1 MEVYRFAHAQ
11 WLPEYQVALNYNQG
25 ENKYIYDHSLLE
37 VHPIATEIFFC
48 RVLSTPLGHQQSLPQ
63 SRILSAGRFS
73 FIDPEMLTAPPS
85 PIVK

>member
-48 RVLSTPLGHQQSLPQ
+48 RYCLLYSDTSNLCPN
-63 SRILSAGRFS
+63 RILSAGRFS